1 MSGGAQSVLSGFLR
15 RFWKQFVP
23 YIGIVDDN
31 PTVLLHMRILLE
43 RAGFADVRTHTDPC
57 ASLAAFKLEPPSVL
71 LVDYLMPG
79 LDGIEL
85 LGELQHAGAT
95 LHTPVAMVSGA
106 KDLES
111 IRLCAYRA
119 GAIEVL
125 AKPVNP
131 QEFTL
136 MVRNLARLSTVP
148 LHGRFQAD
156 FSPLVVPRSS
166 SSASPRNGAQRDEL
180 PMLRMLEKVA
190 AFRDEH
196 TGKHTTRIAF
206 YAAAIAH
213 SYGLSIAQQDQLM
226 EAAPLHDI
234 GNIGCRDDVLH
245 KGNGE
250 QLDEAARLAMQQHTT
265 TGYELLRES
274 PSPAMQLAAEIA
286 LTHHEC
292 WDGSGYPLG
301 LSGEHIALSGRIVAV
316 ADAFDALT
324 TVRPYEPDWLAE
336 RARRVIKGDSGSRF
350 DPAVVEAFDS
360 AFESLLSIKRH
371 FDGDK
376 VFAGFTAA
384 AH

>member
-1 MSGGAQSVLSGFLR
+1 M
-15 RFWKQFVP
+15 P

-43 RAGFADVRTHTDPC
+43 RAGFADVRTHTDPR

-85 LGELQHAGAT
+85 LGQLQEAGAT

-106 KDLES
+106 EDLES
-111 IRLCAYRA
+111 MRLCAYRA

-136 MVRNLARLSTVP
+136 KVRNLARLSTVP

-166 SSASPRNGAQRDEL
+166 QAHSPKTSPKNGAPRDDV

-190 AFRDEH
+190 AFRDDH
-196 TGKHTTRIAF
+196 TGKHTTRMAF

-213 SYGLSIAQQDQLM
+213 AYGLSIAQQDQLM

-234 GNIGCRDDVLH
+234 GNIGCRDEVLR
-245 KGNGE
+245 KGQGE
-250 QLDEAARLAMQQHTT
+250 QLDAAARAAMQQHTT

-324 TVRPYEPDWLAE
+324 TVRPYEPGWLAE
-336 RARRVIKGDSGSRF
+336 RARRVIKGESGSRF

-360 AFESLLSIKRH
+360 AFDSLLRIKRH
-371 FDGDK
+371 FDGDE
-376 VFAGFTAA
+376 VFAALPATA
-384 AH
+384 H

>member
-1 MSGGAQSVLSGFLR
+1 M
-15 RFWKQFVP
+15 P

-31 PTVLLHMRILLE
+31 PTALLHMRILLE
-43 RAGFADVRTHTDPC
+43 RAGFPDVRTHTDPR

-85 LGELQHAGAT
+85 LGQLQEAGAT

-106 KDLES
+106 EDLES
-111 IRLCAYRA
+111 MRLCAYRA

-136 MVRNLARLSTVP
+136 KVRNLARLSTVP

-166 SSASPRNGAQRDEL
+166 RAPSAKTGAQRDDV

-190 AFRDEH
+190 AFRDDR
-196 TGKHTTRIAF
+196 TGKHTTRMAF

-234 GNIGCRDDVLH
+234 GNIACADAVLL
-245 KGNGE
+245 KGETLDGE
-250 QLDEAARLAMQQHTT
+250 DRLAMEGHTT
-265 TGYELLRES
+265 TGYELLRDS
-274 PSPAMQLAAEIA
+274 PSVAMQLAAEIA
-286 LTHHEC
+286 LTHHER

-301 LSGEHIALSGRIVAV
+301 LAGEHIALSGRIVAV
-316 ADAFDALT
+316 ADAFDGMT
-324 TVRPYEPDWLAE
+324 TVRPYEPQWLAE
-336 RARRVIKGDSGSRF
+336 RARRVIKSQSGSAF
-350 DPAVVEAFDS
+350 DPAVVDAFDA
-360 AFESLLSIKRH
+360 AFESLLRIKRH
-371 FDGDK
+371 FDGGE
-376 VFAGFTAA
+376 VFAAIPSST
-384 AH
+384 H

>member
-1 MSGGAQSVLSGFLR
+1 M
-15 RFWKQFVP
+15 P

-31 PTVLLHMRILLE
+31 PTALLHMRILLE
-43 RAGFADVRTHTDPC
+43 RAGFPDVRTHTDPR

-85 LGELQHAGAT
+85 LGQLQEAGAT

-106 KDLES
+106 DDLES
-111 IRLCAYRA
+111 MRLCAYRA

-136 MVRNLARLSTVP
+136 KVRNLARLSTVP

-166 SSASPRNGAQRDEL
+166 RATPSKPSSQRDDV

-190 AFRDEH
+190 AFRDDR
-196 TGKHTTRIAF
+196 TGKHTTRMAF

-213 SYGLSIAQQDQLM
+213 AYGLSIAQQDQLM

-234 GNIGCRDDVLH
+234 GNIGCRDDVLR

-250 QLDEAARLAMQQHTT
+250 QLDEANRLAMQQHTT
-265 TGYELLRES
+265 TGYELLRDS
-274 PSPAMQLAAEIA
+274 PSAAMQLAAEIA

-316 ADAFDALT
+316 ADTFDALT
-324 TVRPYEPDWLAE
+324 TVRPYEPQWLAE
-336 RARRVIKGDSGSRF
+336 RARRVIKGDSGTRF
-350 DPAVVEAFDS
+350 DPAVVDAFDAAFDS
-360 AFESLLSIKRH
+360 LLRIKRH
-371 FDGDK
+371 FDGDE
-376 VFAGFTAA
+376 VFAALAA
-384 AH
+384 SEH